1 MRNPGYEEVLMNKF
15 RNGDA
20 EAFEQIYNS
29 YHYTIYGF
37 ARYYL
42 QNDIEAEDI
51 ASETFV
57 KLWKLRAN
65 FDNLG
70 NVLAFLRIT
79 TRNAC
84 LDYIKF
90 KKRQLANKQEL
101 FYLLPDD
108 DQKAFAADEI
118 KNEVLK
124 HIHSA
129 IESLPKKSR
138 RVMQMSVAGMK
149 NGEIAQELNVSVQTV
164 MNQKTSALKVIRIR
178 VLEKMSIGV
187 VVLDQLITEF
197 VNNR

>member
-15 RNGDA
+15 RNGDP
-20 EAFEQIYNS
+20 EAFEMIYNS

-37 ARYYL
+37 ARYFL

-51 ASETFV
+51 ASETFL

-65 FDNLG
+65 FENMQNILS
-70 NVLAFLRIT
+70 FLRIT

-84 LDYIKF
+84 MDYMRF
-90 KKRQLANKQEL
+90 KKRQHNNKEEL
-101 FYLLPDD
+101 FYLLPED

-129 IESLPKKSR
+129 IESLPNKSK
-138 RVMQMSVAGMK
+138 RVMQMSVSGMRPV
-149 NGEIAQELNVSVQTV
+149 EIAKELNVSVQTV
-164 MNQKTSALKVIRIR
+164 LNQKTSALKVIRIR
-178 VLEKMSIGV
+178 VLEKMAMV
-187 VVLDQLITEF
+187 MVFVMKLIDAL
-197 VNNR
+197 R

>member
-1 MRNPGYEEVLMNKF
+1 MRNPGYEEALMNKF
-15 RNGDA
+15 RAGDP
-20 EAFEQIYNS
+20 EAFEIIYNS

-65 FDNLG
+65 FESMQ

-84 LDYIKF
+84 LDYMKY
-90 KKRQLANKQEL
+90 KKRQQANKQEL
-101 FYLLPDD
+101 FYLLPED
-108 DQKAFAADEI
+108 DQKAFAADEV

-124 HIHSA
+124 HIHNA

-138 RVMQMSVAGMK
+138 RVMQMSVQGMK
-149 NGEIAQELNVSVQTV
+149 NGEIAKELNVSVQTV

-178 VLEKMSIGV
+178 VLEKLTFVSV
-187 VVLDQLITEF
+187 VVLKIISS
-197 VNNR
+197 VI

>member
-1 MRNPGYEEVLMNKF
+1 MRNPGYEEALMTKF
-15 RNGDA
+15 RSGDP
-20 EAFEQIYNS
+20 EAFETIYNS
-29 YHYTIYGF
+29 YHYTIYGI

-65 FDNLG
+65 FESMQ

-84 LDYIKF
+84 LDYMKY
-90 KKRQLANKQEL
+90 KKRQQVNKQEM

-108 DQKAFAADEI
+108 DQKAFAADEV

-124 HIHSA
+124 HIHNA

-149 NGEIAQELNVSVQTV
+149 NGEIALELNVSVQTV
-164 MNQKTSALKVIRIR
+164 MNQKTSALKVIRVR
-178 VLEKMSIGV
+178 VLEKMAFI
-187 VVLDQLITEF
+187 F
-197 VNNR
+197 VMTVKILSSVI

>member
-1 MRNPGYEEVLMNKF
+1 MSNPGYEVALMNRF
-15 RNGDA
+15 RAGDD
-20 EAFEQIYNS
+20 EAFEAVYNS
-29 YHYTIYGF
+29 YHYTIFGF

-42 QNDIEAEDI
+42 QNDVEAEDI

-65 FDNLG
+65 FESMQ

-84 LDYIKF
+84 LDYMKYR
-90 KKRQLANKQEL
+90 KRQLANRQAL
-101 FYLLPDD
+101 FYLLPEE

-124 HIHSA
+124 HIHNA

-138 RVMQMSVAGMK
+138 RVMQLCVAGMK
-149 NGEIAQELNVSVQTV
+149 NGEIAKELNVSVQTV
-164 MNQKTSALKVIRIR
+164 MNQKTNALKKIRIC
-178 VLEKMSIGV
+178 VLEKMAFEIMIALKVFSW
-187 VVLDQLITEF
+187 F
-197 VNNR
+197 M

>member
-1 MRNPGYEEVLMNKF
+1 MRNPGYEEGLMNKF
-15 RNGDA
+15 RTGDP
-20 EAFEQIYNS
+20 EAFETIYNS

-65 FDNLG
+65 FESLQ

-84 LDYIKF
+84 LDYMKY
-90 KKRQLANKQEL
+90 KKRQMANKQEL

-108 DQKAFAADEI
+108 DQKAFAADEV

-124 HIHSA
+124 HIHNA

-138 RVMQMSVAGMK
+138 RVMEMSVRGMK
-149 NGEIAQELNVSVQTV
+149 NGEIARELNVSVQTV

-178 VLEKMSIGV
+178 VLERMAFVLV
-187 VVLDQLITEF
+187 VAMQVFSSLM
-197 VNNR
+197 

>member
-1 MRNPGYEEVLMNKF
+1 MNRF
-15 RNGDA
+15 RNGDP
-20 EAFEQIYNS
+20 EAFEKIYNS

-65 FDNLG
+65 FESLQ

-84 LDYIKF
+84 LDYMKY
-90 KKRQLANKQEL
+90 KKRQFSNKQEL
-101 FYLLPDD
+101 LYLMDPD
-108 DQKAFAADEI
+108 DQKAFADAEI

-124 HIHSA
+124 HIFNA

-138 RVMQMSVAGMK
+138 RVMQMSVSGMK
-149 NGEIAQELNVSVQTV
+149 NGEIARELGVSLQTV
-164 MNQKTSALKVIRIR
+164 LNQKTNALKVIRVA
-178 VLEKMSIGV
+178 VLAKKVFVMMWVMMQSKWW
-187 VVLDQLITEF
+187 EF
-197 VNNR
+197 